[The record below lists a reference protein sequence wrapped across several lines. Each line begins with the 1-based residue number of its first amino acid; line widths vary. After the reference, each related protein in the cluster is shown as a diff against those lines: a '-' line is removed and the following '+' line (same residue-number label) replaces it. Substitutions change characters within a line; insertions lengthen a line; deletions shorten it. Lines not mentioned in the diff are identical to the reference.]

1 MKERTLDELIQEKT
15 EDLNSVVENQELE
28 LNEDDS
34 RKIVWQAKDFSIRE
48 FASMLQDGDLD
59 LQPEYQRKYVAT
71 PKIASKLIESVI
83 MDVPIPVI
91 YLAEEQDG
99 TYSVIDG
106 QQRLTSFLSFING
119 KYPSGDT
126 FKLTGLKVYKELN
139 RKTFAD
145 LEKEHQNKIRKT
157 TLHTIVIKKESNE
170 DVKFEIFERLNTG
183 SIKLNEDEIRNTV
196 YRGEYIKLLAELE
209 ESETFHNVVQKDN
222 YKKRMIYRGM
232 ILRFFAIS
240 EKSYL
245 NYQPSMKQFCNKELR
260 DNRFLTNEK
269 AKEYRNRFN
278 DCIDLVKVVFGETA
292 FRRYIPS
299 DKEREQGN
307 WTTTRINMALYDIQ
321 MCGFVNYSKNEVLR
335 NADFIREAMIELMI
349 NNREFI
355 DSILI
360 QTSNKEV
367 LKKRFKIWF
376 EKLDE
381 IIGNNGYEQ
390 RTFSYQTKKEL
401 FEKNPVCAISG
412 QRILA
417 IEDSEV
423 DHIVPFSKG
432 GKTEM
437 DNAQLVL
444 RYFNS
449 ELASSSVINLPI
461 DIKVILF
468 SIKSI

>member
-1 MKERTLDELIQEKT
+1 MKERTLEELIQEKT
-15 EDLNSVVENQELE
+15 ADLDSVVENEELE

-48 FASMLQDGDLD
+48 FASMLQDGGLD

-106 QQRLTSFLSFING
+106 QQRLTSFLSFMNG
-119 KYPSGDT
+119 KYPDGNV

-139 RKTFAD
+139 RKTFSE
-145 LEKEHQNKIRKT
+145 LEKEHQSKIRKT

-196 YRGEYIKLLAELE
+196 YRGNYIKLLAELE
-209 ESETFHNVVQKDN
+209 QNETFHNVVKKDN

-260 DNRFLTNEK
+260 DNRYLTDEK

-278 DCIDLVKVVFGETA
+278 DCIDLVKIVFGETA

-360 QTSNKEV
+360 QTSNKDV
-367 LKKRFKIWF
+367 LKKRYKIWF
-376 EKLDE
+376 EKLEE

-390 RTFSYQTKKEL
+390 RTFSYQVKEDL
-401 FEKNPVCAISG
+401 FIKSPICAISG

-432 GKTEM
+432 GKTELG
-437 DNAQLVL
+437 NAQLVL
-444 RYFNS
+444 RYFNRAKNNN
-449 ELASSSVINLPI
+449 ENYE
-461 DIKVILF
+461 
-468 SIKSI
+468 

>member
-1 MKERTLDELIQEKT
+1 MKENKTLDELIQEKND
-15 EDLNSVVENQELE
+15 DLNIVLENQELE
-28 LNEDDS
+28 LNEEDS

-48 FASMLQDGDLD
+48 FASMLQDGDLE

-71 PKIASKLIESVI
+71 PKIASKLVESVL

-99 TYSVIDG
+99 SYSVIDG

-119 KYPSGDT
+119 KYPNGDL
-126 FKLTGLKVYKELN
+126 FKLTGLKVFKELN
-139 RKTFAD
+139 RKLFSD
-145 LEKEHQNKIRKT
+145 IGKEFQNKIRKT

-209 ESETFHNVVQKDN
+209 ENETFHKIVQKDN
-222 YKKRMIYRGM
+222 YKNRMIYRGM

-260 DNRFLTNEK
+260 DNRHLSTAK
-269 AKEYRNRFN
+269 VKEYRNRFLE
-278 DCIDLVKVVFGETA
+278 CIDLVKVVFGDSA

-299 DKEREQGN
+299 SNDEQGY
-307 WTTTRINMALYDIQ
+307 WTTTRINMALFDIQ
-321 MCGFVNYSKNEVLR
+321 MCGFVNYSKNEILR
-335 NADFIREAMIELMI
+335 NADYIREAMLELMT
-349 NNREFI
+349 NNQSFI
-355 DSILI
+355 DSILL
-360 QTSNKEV
+360 QTSDKDI
-367 LKKRFKIWF
+367 LKKRFKIWL

-390 RTFSYQTKKEL
+390 RTYSYQVKQEL
-401 FEKNPVCAISG
+401 FNKNPICAISG

-423 DHIVPFSKG
+423 DHITPFSKG
-432 GKTEM
+432 GKTEIE
-437 DNAQLVL
+437 NAQLVL
-444 RYFNS
+444 RYFNRAKNNNS
-449 ELASSSVINLPI
+449 EY
-461 DIKVILF
+461 K
-468 SIKSI
+468 